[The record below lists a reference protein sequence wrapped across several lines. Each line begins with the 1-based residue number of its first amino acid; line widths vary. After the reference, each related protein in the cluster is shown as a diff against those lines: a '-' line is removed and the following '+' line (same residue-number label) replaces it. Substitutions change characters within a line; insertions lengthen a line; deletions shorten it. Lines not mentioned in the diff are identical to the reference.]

1 MYKVVSEQ
9 AYLDHTEDIR
19 RGMFR
24 DIHIDFETA
33 CGYYDWLQGQKAE
46 MEREKAQAAAQKK
59 NTRREGRMS
68 GLRSRLGNL
77 VSSILTQTPVREQG
91 DFHDTP

>member
-46 MEREKAQAAAQKK
+46 MEREKAEAAEQKK
-59 NTRREGRMS
+59 NTRPARRMY
-68 GLRSRLGNL
+68 LRAYLKL
-77 VSSILTQTPVREQG
+77 LTQSIAHNVSKKKGAAQDAP
-91 DFHDTP
+91 